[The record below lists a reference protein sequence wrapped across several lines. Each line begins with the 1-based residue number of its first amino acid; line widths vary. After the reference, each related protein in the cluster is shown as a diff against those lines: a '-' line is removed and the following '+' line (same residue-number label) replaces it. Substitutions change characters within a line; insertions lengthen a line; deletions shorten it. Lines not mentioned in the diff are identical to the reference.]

1 MQLRKLAMA
10 SILSRANR
18 SYLEVNLARSPV
30 QIIRNHRT
38 AVDKPKTSIAF
49 QRDRAMGGMDIGG
62 SIRGAGRLCHQSAET
77 SASETSASE
86 TSTGHCRS
94 FKRSFA
100 GYCRRSA
107 RDREKVSAAD

>member
-1 MQLRKLAMA
+1 MA

-18 SYLEVNLARSPV
+18 SYIEVNLARSPV

-62 SIRGAGRLCHQSAET
+62 SIRGAGRLRHPSAESGASDI
-77 SASETSASE
+77 SASDISA
-86 TSTGHCRS
+86 GHCRS
-94 FKRSFA
+94 IKRSFA

-107 RDREKVSAAD
+107 RDREKISAAD